1 VASRRQVQATE
12 LKIFL
17 AKISS
22 RVTEASKAHAA
33 TTGGATAAWVDFL
46 SGWLSRADTDLVEP
60 DSIQKVTQAAST
72 PPSSAP
78 AGAVSTPPRATPS
91 ASGSQRTP
99 KASPAGT
106 PGGSGSGGVKGGSGL
121 GGGGSGG
128 GGGGGSAVS
137 SSAPV
142 WSICKFK
149 KNIPCSADIVGD
161 SLGLSG
167 APPCTFCSNGAH
179 YHSECPLKWGGI
191 GTALPGFA
199 LDGQRNAADWKGNEP
214 IRRVV
219 KQWVSFLKD
228 TSNFNQK
235 LPSPAGAAGA
245 PGLSEFEARVST
257 APKKQ

>member
-1 VASRRQVQATE
+1 VQGCCTAE

-17 AKISS
+17 AEISS
-22 RVTEASKAHAA
+22 GVTEASKAQAA

-60 DSIQKVTQAAST
+60 DSIHKVTQAALTS
-72 PPSSAP
+72 PSPAP
-78 AGAVSTPPRATPS
+78 AGAASTPPRATPS
-91 ASGSQRTP
+91 AGGSQRTP

-106 PGGSGSGGVKGGSGL
+106 PGGSSSGGVKGGSGL
-121 GGGGSGG
+121 GGGGSGSS
-128 GGGGGSAVS
+128 GSGS
-137 SSAPV
+137 SSVSNSVPV
-142 WSICKFK
+142 WSVCRFK
-149 KNIPCSADIVGD
+149 KNIPCSVDIVGD

-167 APPCTFCSNGAH
+167 APPCTFCNNGAH
-179 YHSECPLKWGGI
+179 YHGECPLKWGGI

-219 KQWVSFLKD
+219 KQWVTFLKD
-228 TSNFNQK
+228 ASNFNQK

-245 PGLSEFEARVST
+245 PGLSEFEARVSH
-257 APKKQ
+257 APKKP

>member
-1 VASRRQVQATE
+1 MAARRQSQVTE

-17 AKISS
+17 ADISS

-60 DSIQKVTQAAST
+60 DSIQKVAQAAST

-78 AGAVSTPPRATPS
+78 AGTVSTPPRATPS
-91 ASGSQRTP
+91 GSGSQRTP

-121 GGGGSGG
+121 GGGLGG
-128 GGGGGSAVS
+128 GGGAAS

-149 KNIPCSADIVGD
+149 KNIPCSAEIVGD
-161 SLGLSG
+161 SLGVGG
-167 APPCTFCSNGAH
+167 APPCTFCNNGAH
-179 YHSECPLKWGGI
+179 YHGECPLKWGGT

-199 LDGQRNAADWKGNEP
+199 LDGQRNAADWQGNEP
-214 IRRVV
+214 LRRVV

-245 PGLSEFEARVST
+245 PGLSEFEARVTT